1 MALLKVDNLSVS
13 VGGTKLV
20 DDVSFA
26 IGKGQRLALIGEAG
40 SGKSL
45 VIYAILGLLPP
56 AAVVTGTM
64 GFDDQTM
71 PPDEAGRAA
80 LRGKRIGVMLDR
92 RARGLAPLRT
102 VRSQLEAALARAAAD
117 GDMAARLAELLKDVG
132 LDPAVADLYPD
143 ALTAGQQRR
152 ILFALA
158 IASKPEL
165 LIADDPVADLD
176 LVDRRQILDLILK
189 HCTERGMSLLV
200 ASHDLKALAMLSTK
214 VVVLRGGKV
223 VEAGEK
229 QDVFGHPKHEFTRT
243 MLSAGRHRARTL
255 MRTPIGGAL
264 LDVRGVSRHY
274 AAGIPLLDR
283 RPPLVAVDG
292 VSFSIRQGESL
303 ALVGPS
309 GSGKSTLLRIVAGLE
324 RATSGELELEQM
336 VYHGSDLPRALRH
349 LIAFVFPDPARSFNP
364 RHTVGESIAEPL
376 QLEMQ
381 KSVDELGARIVEA
394 VNAVGLPA
402 DALTRPRREFSTAQ
416 LQRLAIARALV
427 TRPRLM
433 VLDDPIAKLDVAA
446 RGEVLVLL
454 NRLRADF
461 GLSFLIAAHD
471 LDVVRVVADRVL
483 VMDKGRIIETTTPA
497 QLLEKPQQPLTQQL
511 VAAQLPDVGIVPV
524 F

>member
-1 MALLKVDNLSVS
+1 
-13 VGGTKLV
+13 
-20 DDVSFA
+20 
-26 IGKGQRLALIGEAG
+26 
-40 SGKSL
+40 
-45 VIYAILGLLPP
+45 
-56 AAVVTGTM
+56 
-64 GFDDQTM
+64 
-71 PPDEAGRAA
+71 
-80 LRGKRIGVMLDR
+80 
-92 RARGLAPLRT
+92 
-102 VRSQLEAALARAAAD
+102 
-117 GDMAARLAELLKDVG
+117 
-132 LDPAVADLYPD
+132 
-143 ALTAGQQRR
+143 
-152 ILFALA
+152 
-158 IASKPEL
+158 
-165 LIADDPVADLD
+165 
-176 LVDRRQILDLILK
+176 
-189 HCTERGMSLLV
+189 
-200 ASHDLKALAMLSTK
+200 
-214 VVVLRGGKV
+214 
-223 VEAGEK
+223 
-229 QDVFGHPKHEFTRT
+229 
-243 MLSAGRHRARTL
+243 

-264 LDVRGVSRHY
+264 LDVRDVSRHH
-274 AAGIPLLDR
+274 AVGIPMLDR

-292 VSFSIRQGESL
+292 VSFSIRLGESI
-303 ALVGPS
+303 ALIGRS

-336 VYHGSDLPRALRH
+336 VYHGSDLPRVLRH
-349 LIAFVFPDPARSFNP
+349 LIAFVFPDPVRGFNP

-402 DALTRPRREFSTAQ
+402 DVLPRLPREFSTAH

-427 TRPRLM
+427 ARPRLM

-483 VMDKGRIIETTTPA
+483 VMDRGRIIETTTPA

-511 VAAQLPDVGIVPV
+511 VSAQLPDVGIVPV